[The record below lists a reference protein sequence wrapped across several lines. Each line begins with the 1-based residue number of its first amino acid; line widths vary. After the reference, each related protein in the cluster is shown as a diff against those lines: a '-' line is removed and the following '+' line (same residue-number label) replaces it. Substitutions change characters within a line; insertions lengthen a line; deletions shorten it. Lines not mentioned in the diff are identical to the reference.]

1 MPVFRVSK
9 IYKKLL
15 TTSKFMLL
23 WDKKKKVLRRLMH
36 SDPSYKLFLTKPD
49 EFYILKSVE

>member
-1 MPVFRVSK
+1 MPVFRVSR

-15 TTSKFMLL
+15 TTANFMLL
-23 WDKKKKVLRRLMH
+23 WDKKKKVLKRIM
-36 SDPSYKLFLTKPD
+36 SNETEYKLFLTKDD